1 MLSLDDIQSG
11 DLLVWSKDK
20 RSTISNVYL
29 NVIRFATSSEYAHT
43 AIAWRINGRLF
54 IVEATMPNI
63 RLIPVMVD
71 DEFFHIPMG
80 LEWQNE
86 SEEYLID
93 KLGLL
98 YSLFDAMRGYLGI
111 TLEND
116 RKYQCAELCKEF
128 YELHGI
134 VLGNSFTPAKLVNDI
149 LENYGKSMTMYK
161 QIKPGIP
168 NE

>member
-20 RSTISNVYL
+20 RSTLSNVYL
-29 NVIRFATSSEYAHT
+29 NVIRVATSSEYAHT

-63 RLIPVMVD
+63 RLIPVFAD
-71 DEFFHIPMG
+71 DEFYHIPMG
-80 LEWQNE
+80 LEWQND

-98 YSLFDAMRGYLGI
+98 YSLMDAMRGYFGI
-111 TLEND
+111 TVEND

-128 YELHGI
+128 YELHGY
-134 VLGNSFTPAKLVNDI
+134 VLECGLTPAKLVKCI
-149 LENYGKSMTMYK
+149 LEKYDRTMALYK
-161 QIKPGIP
+161 PPQVGIKY
-168 NE
+168 E